1 MLMKKLLTLLTL
13 SFACCTSFAQA
24 FVLYDADDHSV
35 VVSSNSL
42 ETKSVASLTKIMTA
56 MVYVDSGNYNQRLLE
71 RLLIRSDNAAA
82 DKIARDY
89 PGGYTLFIKAMND
102 KAESLGLHETFFH
115 DPSGISSF
123 NRSTAREYVDIV
135 LEANKYP
142 LIRQIS
148 STYEKKIEVGKK
160 KSHTI
165 RNTNSLLKEYDN
177 IVLSKTGFTSKAG
190 RCLAL
195 FVENGAKHYVI
206 VILGEPSPEKRAK
219 TARKLISMIN

>member
-1 MLMKKLLTLLTL
+1 MIKYFL
-13 SFACCTSFAQA
+13 SFLLLIPLFSFASSSESY
-24 FVLYDADDHSV
+24 VLYDADDHSV

-42 ETKSVASLTKIMTA
+42 ETRSVASLTKIMTA
-56 MVYVDSGNYNQRLLE
+56 MVYIDSGSYNQRLLE

-82 DKIARDY
+82 NKIAKEY
-89 PGGYTLFIKAMND
+89 QGGYSSFIKAMNV

-115 DPSGISSF
+115 DPSGISNF
-123 NRSTAREYVDIV
+123 NRSTAREYVEIV

-195 FVENGAKHYVI
+195 FVENGAKRYVI
-206 VILGEPSPEKRAK
+206 VILGEASPEKRAK